1 MAHETATKGHDPADE
16 SAHESAHESADESA
30 HESTRSAPYC
40 GVMTDVQI
48 PNFGALLA
56 PYIGQVGPALRPRF
70 LALLERGAA
79 DRYRYWAELL
89 PAHADGLLAC
99 AASEDEIAD
108 RIEGAFGI
116 ADADRA
122 VVEAPLPG
130 ARDAYYAVFDGMDPW
145 DQLRIQ
151 ANAERQGANAWRSI
165 ADAVTD
171 RSVLDALA
179 ACSAL
184 EEASADYLDGLIAA
198 HG

>member
-1 MAHETATKGHDPADE
+1 
-16 SAHESAHESADESA
+16 
-30 HESTRSAPYC
+30 
-40 GVMTDVQI
+40 MTDVLM

-56 PYIGQVGPALRPRF
+56 PYIGQVGPELRPRF

-79 DRYRYWAELL
+79 DRYRHWAELL
-89 PAHADGLLAC
+89 PDHADGLLAC

-108 RIEGAFGI
+108 RIEGAFAI

-122 VVEAPLPG
+122 VIEAPLPG
-130 ARDAYYAVFDGMDPW
+130 ARDTYYAVFDGMDPW

-165 ADAVTD
+165 AAEVTD
-171 RSVLDALA
+171 QTVLEALA

-184 EEASADYLDGLIAA
+184 EEASADYLDGIIGAY
-198 HG
+198 G